1 MKIVQILSGPYDM
14 EGMVWN
20 LCLVSDGEHMW
31 DEEIY
36 YDSLSDALND
46 FEDLRNEGAIEVE
59 EDFWFDD
66 EEGLDNDF

>member
-36 YDSLSDALND
+36 YDSIEDALGD
-46 FEDLRNEGAIEVE
+46 FGELRNFGSIELE
-59 EDFWFDD
+59 D
-66 EEGLDNDF
+66 EEYDDI

>member
-31 DEEIY
+31 NEEIY
-36 YDSLSDALND
+36 YDSVSDALSD

-59 EDFWFDD
+59 DDFWFDD

>member
-20 LCLVSDGEHMW
+20 LCLVSDGDDMW
-31 DEEIY
+31 NEEIY
-36 YDSLSDALND
+36 YDSVGDALSD

-59 EDFWFDD
+59 GDFWFDD